1 MRIDHAILLL
11 LQVGDLEKFKSV
23 PLAME
28 KATLPPEEVRRPWRE
43 LWAMRETDGECA
55 CVVCVGSWKRFLA
68 LSPVCSLWS
77 RIMKRRATKQALM
90 LCMITF

>member
-55 CVVCVGSWKRFLA
+55 CVVCAGSWKRF
-68 LSPVCSLWS
+68 
-77 RIMKRRATKQALM
+77 
-90 LCMITF
+90 F